1 MVKPLVAGMGGRV
14 KEGAAGLSD
23 EVEAGASPWFWMRC
37 CRRRS
42 VAVSLFWRA
51 ALITGEGAVSGLR
64 REQRAAG
71 NGQRTVHDASLQVDL
86 VSRLG
91 AALLFADA
99 LEVVVDE
106 GARVLY
112 HRVRHLLQ
120 AGRHG
125 DGAGGGRVG
134 VGGGRAVR
142 SGRDGGVRETLG
154 PQQRQ
159 AGEVRAG
166 G

>member
-64 REQRAAG
+64 RGQRATGSVRFMTRACRWTLFPVW
-71 NGQRTVHDASLQVDL
+71 GQPSSLQM
-86 VSRLG
+86 RLRS
-91 AALLFADA
+91 LLM
-99 LEVVVDE
+99 
-106 GARVLY
+106 
-112 HRVRHLLQ
+112 RVRECSIIECAICCRLDAMLTARGE
-120 AGRHG
+120 AGRVW
-125 DGAGGGRVG
+125 AS
-134 VGGGRAVR
+134 GRAVR